1 MEEIKILFQRS
12 NVYIQQ
18 SLETKMFGILY
29 IKEYIGTKSIVIN
42 WEPIELSH
50 QLFVPEILPFDHSDF
65 NTQFGTSQKQPKEE
79 KTQNENKETLE
90 TIDEEEKKRKKKK
103 KTKTKNNKQNNK
115 HLKTKNELKE
125 SWEIIKDNTTPP
137 PILFSKKETSS
148 QNQIFNEYGFKMSVE
163 DVSSIKLLRN
173 KIRKSYLII
182 TNTNSKLKDINI
194 GWTVVGSGNTEKVAQ
209 KKSSS
214 EIDFSDLENEFHQ
227 IQTFNEEE
235 QEKFLQ
241 YFSEIPKKIQNMIPQ
256 EDLPSTA
263 LDQKLLDSLM
273 DKKGR
278 IMDMNKFC
286 AIIFYNG
293 IDPKIRPQVWKILI
307 GLYPQDSDL
316 DQKNLLFQQYQKKYQ
331 ILKNQWQTF
340 TEEQINNFKKWRKIV
355 FQVDKDI
362 IRSDRDIEI
371 FSDLNSEAIKRLKII
386 LLSYSIYNFD
396 TGYSYYFLYCQGM
409 ADYATPLIY
418 LFDNETEIFWL
429 FKKLMDKYVGNFNK
443 DQQTIQKK
451 ITMLKLITRKLD
463 PGLYYSMEDD
473 NNESD
478 NFLFSYRMMIV
489 LFKREFQF
497 HDILPIW
504 DSLFT
509 NYLSDTMEI
518 FFIYSIMHICR
529 KRLIQS
535 NRDFSYIVGTITKKI
550 KKIHYKKIIKISI
563 ETIFKIAKLMKIE
576 KNITKKMKNKTSKI
590 SNSNQKN

>member
-1 MEEIKILFQRS
+1 
-12 NVYIQQ
+12 
-18 SLETKMFGILY
+18 MFGILY

-103 KTKTKNNKQNNK
+103 KKKKKKKTKTKKNKQNNK

-293 IDPKIRPQVWKILI
+293 IDPKIRPQ
-307 GLYPQDSDL
+307 
-316 DQKNLLFQQYQKKYQ
+316 
-331 ILKNQWQTF
+331 
-340 TEEQINNFKKWRKIV
+340 
-355 FQVDKDI
+355 
-362 IRSDRDIEI
+362 
-371 FSDLNSEAIKRLKII
+371 
-386 LLSYSIYNFD
+386 
-396 TGYSYYFLYCQGM
+396 YCQGM

-518 FFIYSIMHICR
+518 FYIYSIMHICR